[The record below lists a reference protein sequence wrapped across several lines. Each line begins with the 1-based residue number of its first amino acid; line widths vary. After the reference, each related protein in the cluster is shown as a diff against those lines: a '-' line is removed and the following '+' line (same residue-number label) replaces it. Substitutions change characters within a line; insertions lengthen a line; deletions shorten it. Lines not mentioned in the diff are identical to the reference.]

1 MNLFTIFNSLF
12 SNASFTLVS
21 YKMQSVFN
29 QWKLG
34 IILTRICRKLLN
46 ITTII
51 ILDVYKSN
59 VLGTGT
65 PVQIQLYSCIR
76 IYHVYACYSY
86 WLNKIS
92 TCIHV
97 LIHVS
102 RHAWLRTL
110 VGHRYSSCYVR
121 SIIHTVTVYITS
133 LVFGALL

>member
-21 YKMQSVFN
+21 YKMQPVFN
-29 QWKLG
+29 QWKLR
-34 IILTRICRKLLN
+34 IIWARIFRKLLN

-65 PVQIQLYSCIR
+65 PAQIQLYSCIR
-76 IYHVYACYSY
+76 IYACYSY

-133 LVFGALL
+133 LFFGALL